1 MEKLLIYRIDHIK
14 LSSSDFW
21 HPNRKQQ
28 ATTYSSK
35 STQRPSS
42 RPIGELENIMTGR
55 LKLDSYPQLPFLLPP
70 LLVYCFGSFLF
81 ELSVDPDYPFIKK
94 LVEVAKTA
102 GTPDLNQVLVEL
114 KARYTWL
121 ASAILNIVIPFIAII
136 LSGNTI
142 KAYLNGVKLAWTV
155 IIGVMLCLGNLGFL
169 LYSAKTETALYDL
182 VFGFTYKML
191 VQSKLCSEIFLFHIH
206 AIILT
211 INILAAITPILLL
224 LAVCAT
230 LALPAVPPND
240 GDPLDLVFRMRRLKE
255 VVNVGSAF
263 LVFGILHMNM
273 WLNWSASLFGD
284 AQLSSKVSGV
294 AWSIATYWGVTF
306 TLILTVTYVP
316 ASIYLQNQVR
326 QRITAGGMVQAG
338 KETEQ
343 WLNEQGFSF
352 TLSNQLLQCI
362 SILAPFLAAPI
373 SNALRLS

>member
-1 MEKLLIYRIDHIK
+1 MAGHRKLKPY
-14 LSSSDFW
+14 
-21 HPNRKQQ
+21 P
-28 ATTYSSK
+28 
-35 STQRPSS
+35 
-42 RPIGELENIMTGR
+42 EL
-55 LKLDSYPQLPFLLPP
+55 LFLLPP

-94 LVEVAKTA
+94 LMEVAKTA

-121 ASAILNIVIPFIAII
+121 ASAILNIVIPIIAII
-136 LSGNTI
+136 FSVNTVR
-142 KAYLNGVKLAWTV
+142 AYLNGVKLAWTI
-155 IIGVMLCLGNLGFL
+155 IIGVMLCVGNLGFL

-191 VQSKLCSEIFLFHIH
+191 VQSKLCSEVFLLHIH

-230 LALPAVPPND
+230 LALPEVAPND
-240 GDPLDLVFRMRRLKE
+240 NDPMDLVFRMRRLKE

-284 AQLSSKVSGV
+284 ALLSSKVSGV

-306 TLILTVTYVP
+306 TLVLTVTYVP
-316 ASIYLQNQVR
+316 ATIYLQSQVR
-326 QRITAGGMVQAG
+326 QQIARSGMVQAG

-343 WLNEQGFSF
+343 WLNEQGLSF